1 MPNAA
6 FTKSLKTEH
15 QPKKGLHQS
24 SHNPLNETS
33 TKTVAPADMVLRP
46 THFLVRPR
54 LSPEM
59 PATCVP
65 LIPIDLLPELL
76 ELAGVPRQLSAAQAA
91 GMHNV
96 GTYERPGDCYKVRIL
111 AMPTSKAP
119 APPADPDE
127 MTSTSSRSTS
137 DGEASFGLDS
147 TGTGSMSQ
155 PSSDSDDNKGV
166 AVKGGKKKAAKAK
179 AQQAQTGNTTK
190 TKTAAPSPSAAERIL
205 ASASTASAHHLAPS
219 KKNKKEKQQAPKPAE
234 PAPSTS
240 ATSSSSDITPASP
253 PPAPSTK
260 GNYCR
265 HYCLHGNC
273 RWGNTCR
280 YRHEMP
286 TTLEGLQAV
295 GLRDWPQ
302 WFLAMMRMV
311 QDGRLAAQVPVQV
324 PVPMSMSPF
333 AAPAQHNPFMGMMG
347 MSPFGGVQGTKSQ
360 VPAAEKKRR
369 EERQVRRAEERMRE
383 LEMERAEGEKSE
395 RVRVARA
402 SKLSAAHAVAAK
414 AALGE
419 GEEMMLVDV

>member
-1 MPNAA
+1 
-6 FTKSLKTEH
+6 
-15 QPKKGLHQS
+15 
-24 SHNPLNETS
+24 
-33 TKTVAPADMVLRP
+33 
-46 THFLVRPR
+46 
-54 LSPEM
+54 
-59 PATCVP
+59 
-65 LIPIDLLPELL
+65 
-76 ELAGVPRQLSAAQAA
+76 
-91 GMHNV
+91 
-96 GTYERPGDCYKVRIL
+96 
-111 AMPTSKAP
+111 
-119 APPADPDE
+119 
-127 MTSTSSRSTS
+127 MTSTSGRSTS
-137 DGEASFGLDS
+137 DGEASFGVDS

-179 AQQAQTGNTTK
+179 GQAQAQASNTTK
-190 TKTAAPSPSAAERIL
+190 AKAAAPSPSAAERIL
-205 ASASTASAHHLAPS
+205 ASASTASAHHLAPPEAS
-219 KKNKKEKQQAPKPAE
+219 GARPLDLNHFLLRHHP
-234 PAPSTS
+234 
-240 ATSSSSDITPASP
+240 PASSP
-253 PPAPSTK
+253 Q

-311 QDGRLAAQVPVQV
+311 QDGRMAAQVPVQV
-324 PVPMSMSPF
+324 PVPMSF
-333 AAPAQHNPFMGMMG
+333 APAQHNPFMGMMG
-347 MSPFGGVQGTKSQ
+347 MSPFGGSVQGAKTQ